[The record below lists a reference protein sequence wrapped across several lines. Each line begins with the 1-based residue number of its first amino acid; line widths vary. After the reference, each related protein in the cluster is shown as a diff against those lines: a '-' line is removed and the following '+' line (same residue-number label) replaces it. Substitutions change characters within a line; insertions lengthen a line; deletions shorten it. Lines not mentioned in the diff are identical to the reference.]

1 MAYLKRLADG
11 SLASLP
17 RGSARLGDIGW
28 TVRMPGYPSGPEV
41 TPAGHEQITMNAIGP
56 AKTISFPVGGRP
68 VSVKLSAPEIGA
80 IIAGNRSVDLGWYGT
95 GTAFAFKEEEQRRH
109 SLRRNYGQN
118 IADALCDIVGSLR
131 AQHRGI
137 LAEANPLERMRK
149 IGQALHLVQ
158 DSYSPAHTQRRSDS
172 AWCIEYIRNF
182 GRGGLPLVGS
192 DKEHRVPSDERD
204 KIAYAKSKGAARKA
218 EDSSRRYLQIVLKA
232 IVGRANADPAA
243 GSESA
248 ADFERFLGDI
258 LRLCGRSA
266 VRCGSAP

>member
-1 MAYLKRLADG
+1 MAYWKQLTDG

-17 RGSARLGDIGW
+17 RGSATLGDIGW
-28 TVRMPGYPSGPEV
+28 TVRMPTYPSGPEV
-41 TPAGHEQITMNAIGP
+41 TPAGHEEITVRAIGP
-56 AKTISFPVGGRP
+56 AKTISFAVGGRP
-68 VSVKLSAPEIGA
+68 ASVKLSDPEISA

-95 GTAFAFKEEEQRRH
+95 GTAFAFKEEEQKRH
-109 SLRRNYGQN
+109 SLRRNYGQK
-118 IADALCDIVGSLR
+118 IGDALRDIVSSLR
-131 AQHRGI
+131 AQHGGI

-204 KIAYAKSKGAARKA
+204 KIAYAKSRDAARKA
-218 EDSSRRYLQIVLKA
+218 EDASRRYLQIVFKA
-232 IVGRANADPAA
+232 ILGRTKPDPAA
-243 GSESA
+243 ASESA
-248 ADFERFLGDI
+248 AEFERFLGDI
-258 LRLCGRSA
+258 LRLCG
-266 VRCGSAP
+266 